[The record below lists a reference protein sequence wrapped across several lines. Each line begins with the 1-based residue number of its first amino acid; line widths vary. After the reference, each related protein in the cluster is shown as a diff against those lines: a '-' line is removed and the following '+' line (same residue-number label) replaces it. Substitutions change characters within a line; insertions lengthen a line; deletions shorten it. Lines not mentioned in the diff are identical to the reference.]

1 MNNVQLLGRLVAEP
15 KIIEIKGKD
24 MASFTIA
31 TGYGEYTE
39 FTDCIAFEKSA
50 ELIKKFC
57 HKGDMLGLVG
67 RLQTKKYT
75 DREGKERKSTQVV
88 VQSLTLTS
96 SKNNQQEQTSN
107 SSYTQQS
114 KKHNPYNDFDAS
126 EIDGPKLD
134 ITSDDLPF

>member
-15 KIIEIKGKD
+15 KIIEIEGKD

-39 FTDCIAFEKSA
+39 FTDSIAFEKSA
-50 ELIKKFC
+50 ELIKKYC
-57 HKGDMLGLVG
+57 HKGDMLGVVG

-75 DREGKERKSTQVV
+75 DKEGKERKSTQVV

-107 SSYTQQS
+107 SSYNEPAQNKS
-114 KKHNPYNDFDAS
+114 SYNDFDP
-126 EIDGPKLD
+126 PKLTID
-134 ITSDDLPF
+134 SDDLPF

>member
-24 MASFTIA
+24 MASITIA

-57 HKGDMLGLVG
+57 HKGDMLGVVG

-75 DREGKERKSTQVV
+75 DKEGKERKSTQVV

-107 SSYTQQS
+107 SSYNEPAQNKS
-114 KKHNPYNDFDAS
+114 SYNDFDP
-126 EIDGPKLD
+126 PKLTID
-134 ITSDDLPF
+134 SDDLPF

>member
-1 MNNVQLLGRLVAEP
+1 MNQIVLLGRLTAEP

-39 FTDCIAFEKSA
+39 FTDCIAFDKSA
-50 ELIKKFC
+50 ELIKKYC

-75 DREGKERKSTQVV
+75 DKSGQERKSTQVV
-88 VQSLTLTS
+88 VSSLTLTS
-96 SKNNQQEQTSN
+96 SKNTQQEQTSN
-107 SSYTQQS
+107 SSYNEPAQNKS
-114 KKHNPYNDFDAS
+114 SYNDFDP
-126 EIDGPKLD
+126 PKLTID
-134 ITSDDLPF
+134 SDDLPF

>member
-1 MNNVQLLGRLVAEP
+1 MNQITLLGRLVAEP
-15 KIIEIKGKD
+15 KIIDIRGKD
-24 MASFTIA
+24 MASLTIA

-39 FTDCIAFEKSA
+39 FTDCIAFDKSA

-57 HKGDMLGLVG
+57 HKGDMLGIVG

-75 DREGKERKSTQVV
+75 DKEGKERKSTQVV
-88 VQSLTLTS
+88 VSSLTLTS
-96 SKNNQQEQTSN
+96 SKNTQQEQTSQT
-107 SSYTQQS
+107 SYTQPVQ
-114 KKHNPYNDFDAS
+114 KHNSYNDFDTS